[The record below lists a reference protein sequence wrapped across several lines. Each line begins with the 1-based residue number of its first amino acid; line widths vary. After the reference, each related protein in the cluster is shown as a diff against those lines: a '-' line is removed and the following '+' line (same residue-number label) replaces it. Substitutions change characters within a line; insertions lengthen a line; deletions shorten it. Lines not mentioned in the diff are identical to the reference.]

1 MRKYGLGKEMI
12 RLAFDQVKSL
22 YGELP
27 IQIAAQFYL
36 KEYYETLG
44 FEASSGKYILDG
56 ITHLNMIKK

>member
-1 MRKYGLGKEMI
+1 MI